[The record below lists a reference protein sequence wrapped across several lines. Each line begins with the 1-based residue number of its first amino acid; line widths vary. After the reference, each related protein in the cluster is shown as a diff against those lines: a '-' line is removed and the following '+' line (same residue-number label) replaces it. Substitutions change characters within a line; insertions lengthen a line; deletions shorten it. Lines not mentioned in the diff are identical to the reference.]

1 MIYYRICPILR
12 PDVQCYFYRMKHS
25 VLLLFLVFLAAA
37 CIRKGAESKYV
48 KFKGYQLIGDGNDND
63 STFFELRYENK
74 SEHPLVD
81 PYIRMVIKDTS
92 SKVFKPILFSDSRNF
107 EDVGAKQYFNV
118 CFYAKGFQFSSETG
132 KMKFYLEWTNSKGKR
147 SFRRAVR

>member
-1 MIYYRICPILR
+1 
-12 PDVQCYFYRMKHS
+12 MKLLHLVLS
-25 VLLLFLVFLAAA
+25 LLLLAA
-37 CIRKGAESKYV
+37 CIRKGTESKYV

-74 SEHPLVD
+74 SDQPLKE

-92 SKVFKPILFSDSRNF
+92 AKMFKPILFSDSKNF
-107 EDVGAKQYFNV
+107 EDVGAKQYFNIY
-118 CFYAKGFQFSSETG
+118 FYAKGYQFSAETG

>member
-1 MIYYRICPILR
+1 
-12 PDVQCYFYRMKHS
+12 MKLLS
-25 VLLLFLVFLAAA
+25 LFLSLLLLAA

-63 STFFELRYENK
+63 STFFELTYENK
-74 SEHPLVD
+74 SDQPLKE

-92 SKVFKPILFSDSRNF
+92 AKMFKPILFSDSKNF
-107 EDVGAKQYFNV
+107 EDVGAKQYFNIY
-118 CFYAKGFQFSSETG
+118 FYSKGYQFSAETG